1 MTRFAIHDV
10 HTRKEPHDED
20 HQLVT
25 LPRLHRMFGRLS
37 TSDHDAGPGSDTA
50 RAVTTA
56 PMSIAGPQGSL
67 SQAVMIDDDEAC
79 SSGGGG
85 D

>member
-1 MTRFAIHDV
+1 MRTISLLLC
-10 HTRKEPHDED
+10 
-20 HQLVT
+20 LVCIGCSAVSPPAT
-25 LPRLHRMFGRLS
+25 MMLAPAP
-37 TSDHDAGPGSDTA
+37 TPA

-56 PMSIAGPQGSL
+56 PTSIAGPQGSL